1 MPPAPTPRLPVI
13 DPDRGALLAGILGG
27 TKLRKV
33 PASEKK
39 DKSVVEGGK
48 VIGGVNSQGKA
59 IYEPTPHSRD
69 VEALEHA
76 QEVEEKER
84 QEEVSRGKSLT

>member
-1 MPPAPTPRLPVI
+1 MPPAPAPRLPVI

-33 PASEKK
+33 PDSEKK
-39 DKSVVEGGK
+39 DKSVVERGK
-48 VIGGVNSQGKA
+48 VIGEVNAQAKP
-59 IYEPTPHSRD
+59 IYESTPHSRD

-76 QEVEEKER
+76 QDVEEKEI
-84 QEEVSRGKSLT
+84 QEEVLRGKSHT